1 MRVAGVPG
9 ADSLHPGTASPHRTD
24 FRPPPLPILTRM
36 PRGRI
41 GYWGLAAGFWILFG
55 VACAVQVWVSMLAHN
70 HSLTRLI
77 LYEIAVWSAWIVV
90 GRGVARLVRR
100 YPIVPF
106 SASHFLLHLLT
117 AAGTA
122 VLHTAWWVGLELLM
136 IPFDVMNPK
145 AFGPRF
151 VKLLFYQSPLEM
163 MLYAMVALTVVAY
176 DAWVRAREREVRSAQ
191 LETLL
196 AEARLSA
203 LELQLRPHFL
213 FNTLNAVSALVHTGA
228 RDQALGMI
236 GGLSDLLRYALDR
249 AGAASATVADEAVMA
264 RRYLEI
270 QQLRV
275 PDRLSFT
282 IEVAPEAQRGAVP
295 VLLLQPLVENAVRHG
310 IEPSQA
316 AGRVTVRIVRDGD
329 RLRIR
334 IWNSGRLVA
343 RRAEGIGLANT
354 AARLEQLYPGR
365 HELALREE
373 DSGVVATIV
382 LPWSEIG

>member
-1 MRVAGVPG
+1 M
-9 ADSLHPGTASPHRTD
+9 
-24 FRPPPLPILTRM
+24 
-36 PRGRI
+36 
-41 GYWGLAAGFWILFG
+41 AAGFWILFG

-90 GRGVARLVRR
+90 GKGVAWLVRR
-100 YPIVPF
+100 YPIVPL
-106 SASHFLLHLLT
+106 SAGHLVLHLLA
-117 AAGTA
+117 AAGVA
-122 VLHTAWWVGLELLM
+122 VLHTAWWVGLELLL

-151 VKLLFYQSPLEM
+151 LKLLFYQSPLEM
-163 MLYAMVALTVVAY
+163 MLYAMVVLTVVAY
-176 DAWVRAREREVRSAQ
+176 DAWVHVREREVRSAQ

-196 AEARLSA
+196 AEARLEA
-203 LELQLRPHFL
+203 LELQIRPHFL

-249 AGAASATVADEAVMA
+249 AGTSSAAVADEVAMA

-270 QQLRV
+270 QQLRA
-275 PDRLSFT
+275 PDRLTFA

-310 IEPSQA
+310 IEVNQA
-316 AGRVTVRIVRDGD
+316 AGRVTVHVHRDGD

-334 IWNSGRLVA
+334 VWNSGRLGA

-365 HELALREE
+365 HELTLREE
-373 DSGVVATIV
+373 DSGVVAAIV
-382 LPWSEIG
+382 LPWSVVG